1 MKNPLYP
8 STIID
13 KNTISNFNK
22 CYVITLEKTH
32 VPEIFDSDID
42 QNVLDKIKDNYKL
55 SLIPMWMIKCIPEYQ
70 NKFLMFELS
79 EDDILKFKFVD
90 KDLNDNPITYD
101 LSNACIFIPNHNWFW
116 FHQYIEIYLVDGF
129 KMLNNYTTLNIPI
142 DNILKDIIRSTDVTY
157 WKQRSKCMINITSP
171 WLERDINFSDAKEI
185 NINTQK
191 QMTDKCNDYLQ
202 HIYNKNKYVDASS
215 GIKSRKYNL
224 YYIDEPSNIN
234 ISGTINNIIY
244 NNEINNQHKYDIIN
258 YGLVSKKYCNQ
269 FIKDINILNYIKS
282 NIHTFKKNF
291 GYSWLMMYIEEG
303 ILKSRIKET
312 DRCIFTLEQARNLPI
327 DNYNGNTYIPLMV
340 EKTYINF
347 IGGYKSN
354 CNNNKI
360 DISTIDEFKY
370 RLKTFI
376 NNNDID
382 VFENMD
388 WSNIAISGSVIP
400 ATCRKIDPMERDG
413 NYTTSEFFNTYY
425 KDSDIDVMCDL
436 PDYISFINKIN
447 YMISVFKKNILK
459 KYPNSN
465 DPIQVEITKNACLQL
480 NKKYIDEFYNGKITD
495 LEAYHKYCEIK
506 HTEKKQTDAKYAI
519 IDSMVPFDQF
529 KYYVYN
535 NDDLKMPIVA
545 ENIKFHISSPHLTRK
560 FEVFKIKYN
569 FMATVSRFHL
579 PCVRGYYNGNQVY
592 LLPSAISA
600 LLTNKC
606 IDYKYFAGVRSP
618 FEILLKYVFRGFTI
632 FLNKKEIVKLYEY
645 IKNSDKWKTMFDW
658 QDHYRLSTFQAYYSS
673 PFALLNKNVKYYDNR
688 KYVESS
694 MISSIVSSLGYVI
707 PL

>member
-258 YGLVSKKYCNQ
+258 YGLVSKKYCDQ